1 MSQYVWKGIKN
12 GVYKEGV
19 IEAKNENEAAYLVRK
34 EHVIIYSVKSLGEQ
48 KSINNIFSNFIPK
61 TNFLFN
67 EESQRNIKQKDVLV
81 FTKKLATMVRAGL
94 PVVDTLDL
102 LSDQMDNKAFKKVLK
117 HIHLDIESGNSVSIA
132 FSKYDKLFGNIYVN
146 LVKAGEASGKL
157 DSFLSK
163 LVENLEKTAKIKE
176 NIKSALFYPIILL
189 VVSLAVIAI
198 MLIYVV
204 PIFVELFAS
213 VGGELPALTQMI
225 MSASDY
231 VRDPMRGGITFIVI
245 AAIMYGTN
253 KKIQTNY
260 SLRRKYHKLLLRLP
274 LIGDLIIKSGLSKI
288 GMILGNLSA
297 AGVPLIEALE
307 ISTTSTDNIPL
318 TEAMNNVKL
327 GVFSGSPLSEL
338 FDKEEIIPS
347 TFAQMIKVGEETG
360 NMEEMFESI
369 SGYYQEELDSA
380 VQRLTSM
387 LEPIMIVFM
396 GATIGFIIIAMYL
409 PIFQMGQMVG

>member
-1 MSQYVWKGIKN
+1 MPQFIWKGIKN
-12 GVYKEGV
+12 GAYKDGT
-19 IEAKNENEAAYLVRK
+19 IEAKNENEATYLVRK
-34 EHVIIYSVKSLGEQ
+34 NHVIIYSVKSLEKQ
-48 KSINNIFSNFIPK
+48 KNGRNIFAGLLP
-61 TNFLFN
+61 N
-67 EESQRNIKQKDVLV
+67 EESQKNIKEKDVLV
-81 FTKKLATMVRAGL
+81 FTKKLTTMVRAGL
-94 PVVDTLDL
+94 PVVDTLAL
-102 LSDQMDNKAFKKVLK
+102 LADQIESKAFKKVLK
-117 HIHLDIESGNSVSIA
+117 QIHLDIESGNSVSVS
-132 FSKYDKLFGNIYVN
+132 FSKYDKLFGNIYIN

-157 DSFLSK
+157 DTFLAK
-163 LVENLEKTAKIKE
+163 LVENLEKTAKIKA
-176 NIKSALFYPIILL
+176 NIKSALFYPVILL
-189 VVSLAVIAI
+189 VVSLAVISI

-231 VRDPMRGGITFIVI
+231 VRDPMRGGVTFVAI
-245 AAIMYGTN
+245 AVGLYML
-253 KKIQTNY
+253 KKQIQTNY
-260 SLRRKYHKLLLRLP
+260 NWRKKYHRMLLKLP
-274 LIGDLIIKSGLSKI
+274 LVGDLIIKSGLSKI

-338 FDKEEIIPS
+338 FDKEEVIPS
-347 TFAQMIKVGEETG
+347 TFSQMIKVGEETG

-369 SGYYQEELDSA
+369 SGYYQEELDNA
-380 VQRLTSM
+380 VQRLTAM

-396 GATIGFIIIAMYL
+396 GGTIGFIIIAMYL

>member
-1 MSQYVWKGIKN
+1 MPNFIWKGIKS
-12 GVYKEGV
+12 GAYKEGT
-19 IEAKNENEAAYLVRK
+19 IEAKNEHEATYLVRK
-34 EHVIIYSVKSLGEQ
+34 NHVIIYSVESSEKE
-48 KSINNIFSNFIPK
+48 KSIKNIFANLIP
-61 TNFLFN
+61 N
-67 EESQRNIKQKDVLV
+67 EESVKNIKQKDVLL
-81 FTKKLATMVRAGL
+81 FTKKLATMVHAGL
-94 PVVDTLDL
+94 PVVDTLSL
-102 LSDQMDNKAFKKVLK
+102 LSDQMESKAFKKVLK
-117 HIHLDIESGNSVSIA
+117 QIHLDIESGNSVSVS

-157 DSFLSK
+157 DTFLSK
-163 LVENLEKTAKIKE
+163 LVENLEKTEKIRA
-176 NIKSALFYPIILL
+176 NIKSALFYPVILL
-189 VVSLAVIAI
+189 IVSLGVIAI

-204 PIFVELFAS
+204 PIFVELFSS

-231 VRDPMRGGITFIVI
+231 VSDPIRGGVTFVAIVVGL
-245 AAIMYGTN
+245 YVLR
-253 KKIQTNY
+253 KQLRSNY
-260 SLRRKYHKLLLRLP
+260 NLRRKYHRMLLKTP
-274 LIGDLIIKSGLSKI
+274 LVGDLIIKSGLSKI
-288 GMILGNLSA
+288 GLILGNLSA

-338 FDKEEIIPS
+338 FDKEVIIPS
-347 TFAQMIKVGEETG
+347 TFGQMTKVGEETG

-369 SGYYQEELDSA
+369 SGYYQEELDNA
-380 VQRLTSM
+380 VQRLTAM

-396 GATIGFIIIAMYL
+396 GGTIGFIIIAMYM

>member
-1 MSQYVWKGIKN
+1 MPNFIWKGIKS
-12 GVYKEGV
+12 GAYKEGT
-19 IEAKNENEAAYLVRK
+19 IEAKNEHEATYLVRK
-34 EHVIIYSVKSLGEQ
+34 NHVIIYSVESLEKE
-48 KSINNIFSNFIPK
+48 KSIKNIFA
-61 TNFLFN
+61 NFLPN
-67 EESQRNIKQKDVLV
+67 EESEKNIKQKDVLL
-81 FTKKLATMVRAGL
+81 FTKKLATMVHAGL
-94 PVVDTLDL
+94 PVVDTLSL
-102 LSDQMDNKAFKKVLK
+102 LSDQMENKAFKKVLK
-117 HIHLDIESGNSVSIA
+117 QIYLDIESGNSVSVS

-157 DSFLSK
+157 DTFLSK
-163 LVENLEKTAKIKE
+163 LVENLEKTEKIRA
-176 NIKSALFYPIILL
+176 NIKSALFYPVILL
-189 VVSLAVIAI
+189 VVSLGVIAI

-213 VGGELPALTQMI
+213 VGGELPALTQII

-231 VRDPMRGGITFIVI
+231 VSDPMRGGVTFVAIVVGLYVI
-245 AAIMYGTN
+245 R
-253 KKIQTNY
+253 KQLRTNY
-260 SLRRKYHKLLLRLP
+260 NLRRKYHRMLLKTP
-274 LIGDLIIKSGLSKI
+274 LVGDLIIKSGLSKI
-288 GMILGNLSA
+288 GLILGNLSA

-338 FDKEEIIPS
+338 FDKEVIIPS
-347 TFAQMIKVGEETG
+347 TFGQMTKVGEETG

-369 SGYYQEELDSA
+369 SGYYQEELDNA
-380 VQRLTSM
+380 VQRLTAM

-396 GATIGFIIIAMYL
+396 GGTIGFIIIAMYM

>member
-1 MSQYVWKGIKN
+1 MPQFTWKGIKN
-12 GVYKEGV
+12 GTYKEGV
-19 IEAKNENEAAYLVRK
+19 IEAKNEHEATYLVRK
-34 EHVIIYSVKSLGEQ
+34 NHVIIYSVKSLEKQ
-48 KSINNIFSNFIPK
+48 KNGKNIFAGLLP
-61 TNFLFN
+61 N
-67 EESQRNIKQKDVLV
+67 EESQKNIKEKDVLV
-81 FTKKLATMVRAGL
+81 FTKKLTTMVRAGL
-94 PVVDTLDL
+94 PVVDTLAL
-102 LSDQMDNKAFKKVLK
+102 LADQIESKAFKKVLK
-117 HIHLDIESGNSVSIA
+117 QIHLDIESGNSVSVS
-132 FSKYDKLFGNIYVN
+132 FSKYNNLFGNIYIN

-157 DSFLSK
+157 DTFLAK
-163 LVENLEKTAKIKE
+163 LVENLEKTAKIKA
-176 NIKSALFYPIILL
+176 NIKSALFYPVILL
-189 VVSLAVIAI
+189 VVSLAVISI

-231 VRDPMRGGITFIVI
+231 VRDPMRGGVTFI
-245 AAIMYGTN
+245 AITVGLYLL
-253 KKIQTNY
+253 KKQVQTNY
-260 SLRRKYHKLLLRLP
+260 NWRRKYHRMMLKMP
-274 LIGDLIIKSGLSKI
+274 LVGDLIIKSGLSKI

-347 TFAQMIKVGEETG
+347 TFSQMIKVGEETG

-369 SGYYQEELDSA
+369 SGYYQEELDNA
-380 VQRLTSM
+380 VQRLTAM

-396 GATIGFIIIAMYL
+396 GGTIGFIIIAMYL

>member
-1 MSQYVWKGIKN
+1 MPKFIWKGIKS
-12 GVYKEGV
+12 GAYKEGT
-19 IEAKNENEAAYLVRK
+19 IEAKNEHEATYLVRK
-34 EHVIIYSVKSLGEQ
+34 NHVIIYSVESLEKE
-48 KSINNIFSNFIPK
+48 KSIKNIFANLLP
-61 TNFLFN
+61 N
-67 EESQRNIKQKDVLV
+67 EESEKNIKQKDVLL
-81 FTKKLATMVRAGL
+81 FTKKLATMVHAGL
-94 PVVDTLDL
+94 PVVDTLSL
-102 LSDQMDNKAFKKVLK
+102 LSDQMENKAFKKVLK
-117 HIHLDIESGNSVSIA
+117 QIHLDIESGNSVSVS

-157 DSFLSK
+157 DTFLSK
-163 LVENLEKTAKIKE
+163 LVENLEKTEKIRA
-176 NIKSALFYPIILL
+176 NIKSALFYPVILL
-189 VVSLAVIAI
+189 VVSLGVIAI

-213 VGGELPALTQMI
+213 VGGELPALTQII

-231 VRDPMRGGITFIVI
+231 VSDPMRGGVTFV
-245 AAIMYGTN
+245 AILVGLYVLR
-253 KKIQTNY
+253 KQVRTNY
-260 SLRRKYHKLLLRLP
+260 NLRRKYHRMLLKTP
-274 LIGDLIIKSGLSKI
+274 LVGDLIIKSGLSKI
-288 GMILGNLSA
+288 GLILGNLSA

-338 FDKEEIIPS
+338 FDKEVIIPS
-347 TFAQMIKVGEETG
+347 TFGQMTKVGEETG

-369 SGYYQEELDSA
+369 SGYYQEELDNA
-380 VQRLTSM
+380 VQRLTAM

-396 GATIGFIIIAMYL
+396 GGTIGFIIIAMYM

>member
-1 MSQYVWKGIKN
+1 MPKFAWKGIKS
-12 GVYKEGV
+12 GTYKEGV
-19 IEAKNENEAAYLVRK
+19 IEAKNVHEATYLIRK
-34 EHVIIYSVKSLGEQ
+34 KHVIIYSVDSLENQ
-48 KSINNIFSNFIPK
+48 KKIKNIFAGLIP
-61 TNFLFN
+61 N
-67 EESQRNIKQKDVLV
+67 EESEKNIKPKDVLV
-81 FTKKLATMVRAGL
+81 FTKKLATMVKAGL
-94 PVVDTLDL
+94 PVVNTLSL
-102 LSDQMDNKAFKKVLK
+102 LSSQMESKAFKKVLK
-117 HIHLDIESGNSVSIA
+117 KIHLDIESGNSVSVSFA
-132 FSKYDKLFGNIYVN
+132 KYGNLFGNIYVN

-157 DSFLSK
+157 DTFLSK
-163 LVENLEKTAKIKE
+163 LVDNLEKTAKIRE
-176 NIKSALFYPIILL
+176 NIKSALFYPVILM
-189 VVSLAVIAI
+189 VVSLAVISI

-225 MSASDY
+225 MSASDF
-231 VRDPMRGGITFIVI
+231 VRDPMRGGVTFVVLSVGL
-245 AAIMYGTN
+245 YGL
-253 KKIQTNY
+253 KKRVQTDYN
-260 SLRRKYHKLLLRLP
+260 LRRRYHRMLLKMP

-307 ISTTSTDNIPL
+307 IATTSTDNIPL

-338 FDKEEIIPS
+338 FDKEKIIPS
-347 TFAQMIKVGEETG
+347 TFSQMIKVGEETG

-369 SGYYQEELDSA
+369 SGYYQEELDSS
-380 VQRLTSM
+380 VQRLTAM

>member
-1 MSQYVWKGIKN
+1 MPQFSWKGIKS
-12 GVYKEGV
+12 GVYKEG
-19 IEAKNENEAAYLVRK
+19 IIDAKNEHEATYLIRK
-34 EHVIIYSVKSLGEQ
+34 SHVIIYSVESLEKQ
-48 KSINNIFSNFIPK
+48 KNKKNIFAGLLP
-61 TNFLFN
+61 N
-67 EESQRNIKQKDVLV
+67 EESQKNIKEKDVLV
-81 FTKKLATMVRAGL
+81 FTKKLTTMVKAGL
-94 PVVDTLDL
+94 PVVDTLAL
-102 LSDQMDNKAFKKVLK
+102 LTDQMESKAFKKVLK
-117 HIHLDIESGNSVSIA
+117 QIHSDIESGNSVSVS

-157 DSFLSK
+157 DTFLAK
-163 LVENLEKTAKIKE
+163 LVENLEKTAQIKS
-176 NIKSALFYPIILL
+176 NIKSALFYPVILL
-189 VVSLAVIAI
+189 VVSLGVISI

-231 VRDPMRGGITFIVI
+231 VKDPMRGGVTFVAI
-245 AAIMYGTN
+245 AVGLYML
-253 KKIQTNY
+253 KKQIQTNY
-260 SLRRKYHKLLLRLP
+260 NLRRKYHRMLLKMP
-274 LIGDLIIKSGLSKI
+274 LVGDLIIKSGLSKI

-338 FDKEEIIPS
+338 FDKEKIIPS
-347 TFAQMIKVGEETG
+347 TFSQMIKVGEETG

-369 SGYYQEELDSA
+369 SGYYQEELDNA
-380 VQRLTSM
+380 VQRLTAM

-396 GATIGFIIIAMYL
+396 GGTIGFIIIAMYL

>member
-1 MSQYVWKGIKN
+1 MPQFIWKGIKN
-12 GVYKEGV
+12 GAYKDGT
-19 IEAKNENEAAYLVRK
+19 IEAKNENEATYLVRK
-34 EHVIIYSVKSLGEQ
+34 NHVIIYSVKSLEKQ
-48 KSINNIFSNFIPK
+48 KNGRNIFASLLP
-61 TNFLFN
+61 N
-67 EESQRNIKQKDVLV
+67 EESQKNIKEKDVLV
-81 FTKKLATMVRAGL
+81 FTKKLTTMVRAGL
-94 PVVDTLDL
+94 PVVDTLEL
-102 LSDQMDNKAFKKVLK
+102 LTDQMESKAFKKVLK
-117 HIHLDIESGNSVSIA
+117 QIHLDIESGNSVSVS
-132 FSKYDKLFGNIYVN
+132 FSKYNNLFGNIYIN

-157 DSFLSK
+157 DTFLAK
-163 LVENLEKTAKIKE
+163 LVENLEKTAKIKA
-176 NIKSALFYPIILL
+176 NIKSALFYPVILL
-189 VVSLAVIAI
+189 VVSLAVISI

-231 VRDPMRGGITFIVI
+231 VRDPMRGGVTFI
-245 AAIMYGTN
+245 AITVGLYLL
-253 KKIQTNY
+253 KKQVQTNY
-260 SLRRKYHKLLLRLP
+260 NWRRKYHRMMLKMP
-274 LIGDLIIKSGLSKI
+274 LVGDLIIKSGLSKI

-347 TFAQMIKVGEETG
+347 TFSQMIKVGEETG

-369 SGYYQEELDSA
+369 SGYYQEELDNA
-380 VQRLTSM
+380 VQRLTAM

-396 GATIGFIIIAMYL
+396 GGTIGFIIIAMYL

>member
-1 MSQYVWKGIKN
+1 MPQFTWKGIKN
-12 GVYKEGV
+12 GTYKEGV
-19 IEAKNENEAAYLVRK
+19 IEAKNEHEATYLIRK
-34 EHVIIYSVKSLGEQ
+34 SHVIIYSVESLEKQ
-48 KSINNIFSNFIPK
+48 KNGKNIFAGLLP
-61 TNFLFN
+61 N
-67 EESQRNIKQKDVLV
+67 EESQKNIKEKDVLV
-81 FTKKLATMVRAGL
+81 FTKKLTTMVRAGL
-94 PVVDTLDL
+94 PVVDTLAL
-102 LSDQMDNKAFKKVLK
+102 LADQIESKAFKKVLK
-117 HIHLDIESGNSVSIA
+117 QIHLDIESGNSVSVS
-132 FSKYDKLFGNIYVN
+132 FSKYDKLFGNIYIN

-157 DSFLSK
+157 DTFLAK
-163 LVENLEKTAKIKE
+163 LVENLEKTAKIKA
-176 NIKSALFYPIILL
+176 NIKSALFYPVILL
-189 VVSLAVIAI
+189 VVSLAVISI

-231 VRDPMRGGITFIVI
+231 VRDPMRGGVTFVAI
-245 AAIMYGTN
+245 AVGLYML
-253 KKIQTNY
+253 KKQIQTNY
-260 SLRRKYHKLLLRLP
+260 NWRKKYHRMLLKLP
-274 LIGDLIIKSGLSKI
+274 LVGDLIIKSGLSKI

-338 FDKEEIIPS
+338 FDKEKIIPS
-347 TFAQMIKVGEETG
+347 TFSQMIKVGEETG

-369 SGYYQEELDSA
+369 SNYYQEELDNA
-380 VQRLTSM
+380 VQRLTAM

-396 GATIGFIIIAMYL
+396 GGTIGFIIIAMYL

>member
-1 MSQYVWKGIKN
+1 MPKFTWKGIKA
-12 GVYKEGV
+12 GIYKEGV
-19 IEAKNENEAAYLVRK
+19 IEAKNEHEATYLIRK
-34 EHVIIYSVKSLGEQ
+34 SHVIIYSVESLDKQ
-48 KSINNIFSNFIPK
+48 KNKKNIFAGLLP
-61 TNFLFN
+61 N
-67 EESQRNIKQKDVLV
+67 EESQKNIKEKDVLI
-81 FTKKLATMVRAGL
+81 FTKKLTTMVRAGL
-94 PVVDTLDL
+94 PVVDTLAL
-102 LSDQMDNKAFKKVLK
+102 LTDQMESKAFKKVLK
-117 HIHLDIESGNSVSIA
+117 QIHLDIESGNSVSVS
-132 FSKYDKLFGNIYVN
+132 FSKYDKLFGNIYIN

-157 DSFLSK
+157 DAFLSK
-163 LVENLEKTAKIKE
+163 LVENLEKTAKIKA
-176 NIKSALFYPIILL
+176 NIKSALFYPVILL
-189 VVSLAVIAI
+189 VVSLGVISI

-231 VRDPMRGGITFIVI
+231 VRDPMRGGVTFIAIVI
-245 AAIMYGTN
+245 GLYML
-253 KKIQTNY
+253 KKQIRTNY
-260 SLRRKYHKLLLRLP
+260 NWRKKYHRMLLKLP
-274 LIGDLIIKSGLSKI
+274 LVGDLIIKSGLSKI

-307 ISTTSTDNIPL
+307 ISTTATDNIPL

-338 FDKEEIIPS
+338 FDKEKIIPS
-347 TFAQMIKVGEETG
+347 TFSQMIKVGEETG

-369 SGYYQEELDSA
+369 SGYYQEELDDA
-380 VQRLTSM
+380 VQRLTAM

-396 GATIGFIIIAMYL
+396 GGTIGFIIIAMYL

>member
-1 MSQYVWKGIKN
+1 MPQFIWKGIKN
-12 GVYKEGV
+12 GAYKDGT
-19 IEAKNENEAAYLVRK
+19 IEAKNENEATYLVRK
-34 EHVIIYSVKSLGEQ
+34 NHVIIYSVKSLEKQ
-48 KSINNIFSNFIPK
+48 KNGRNIFAGLLP
-61 TNFLFN
+61 N
-67 EESQRNIKQKDVLV
+67 EESQKNIKEKDVLV
-81 FTKKLATMVRAGL
+81 FTKKLTTMVRAGL
-94 PVVDTLDL
+94 PVVDTLEL
-102 LSDQMDNKAFKKVLK
+102 LTDQMESKAFKKVLK
-117 HIHLDIESGNSVSIA
+117 QIHLDIESGNSVSVS
-132 FSKYDKLFGNIYVN
+132 FSKYNNLFGNIYIN

-157 DSFLSK
+157 DTFLAK
-163 LVENLEKTAKIKE
+163 LVENLEKTAKIKA
-176 NIKSALFYPIILL
+176 NIKSALFYPVILL
-189 VVSLAVIAI
+189 VVSLAVISI

-231 VRDPMRGGITFIVI
+231 VRDPMRGGVTFI
-245 AAIMYGTN
+245 AITVGLYLL
-253 KKIQTNY
+253 KKQVQTNY
-260 SLRRKYHKLLLRLP
+260 NWRRKYHRMMLKMP
-274 LIGDLIIKSGLSKI
+274 LVGDLIIKSGLSKI

-347 TFAQMIKVGEETG
+347 TFSQMIKVGEETG

-369 SGYYQEELDSA
+369 SGYYQEELDNT
-380 VQRLTSM
+380 VQRLTAM

-396 GATIGFIIIAMYL
+396 GGTIGFIIIAMYL

>member
-1 MSQYVWKGIKN
+1 MPKFVWRGIKN
-12 GVYKEGV
+12 GAYKDGT
-19 IEAKNENEAAYLVRK
+19 IEAKNEHEATYLIRK
-34 EHVIIYSVKSLGEQ
+34 NHVIIYSVESLDKQ
-48 KSINNIFSNFIPK
+48 KSTKNIFAGLLP
-61 TNFLFN
+61 N
-67 EESQRNIKQKDVLV
+67 EESEKNIKPKDVLV
-81 FTKKLATMVRAGL
+81 FTKKLATMVKAGL
-94 PVVDTLDL
+94 PVVDTLAL
-102 LSDQMDNKAFKKVLK
+102 LGDQMESKAFKKVLK
-117 HIHLDIESGNSVSIA
+117 QIHLDIESGNSVSVSFA
-132 FSKYDKLFGNIYVN
+132 KYDKLFGNIYVN

-157 DSFLSK
+157 DIFLSK
-163 LVENLEKTAKIKE
+163 LVDNLEKTAKIRE
-176 NIKSALFYPIILL
+176 NIKSALFYPVILL
-189 VVSLAVIAI
+189 VVSLAVISI

-231 VRDPMRGGITFIVI
+231 VRDPMRGGVTFV
-245 AAIMYGTN
+245 ATAIGLYAL
-253 KKIQTNY
+253 KKQIQTNY
-260 SLRRKYHKLLLRLP
+260 NLRRKYHRMLLRMP

-318 TEAMNNVKL
+318 TETMNNVKL

-338 FDKEEIIPS
+338 FSKEKIIPS

-380 VQRLTSM
+380 VQRLTAM

-396 GATIGFIIIAMYL
+396 GGTIGFIIIAMYL

>member
-1 MSQYVWKGIKN
+1 MPQFIWKGIKN
-12 GVYKEGV
+12 GAYKDGT
-19 IEAKNENEAAYLVRK
+19 IEAKNENEATYLVRK
-34 EHVIIYSVKSLGEQ
+34 NHVIIYSVKSLEKQ
-48 KSINNIFSNFIPK
+48 KNGRNIFASLLP
-61 TNFLFN
+61 N
-67 EESQRNIKQKDVLV
+67 EESQKNIKEKDVLV
-81 FTKKLATMVRAGL
+81 FTKKLTTMVRAGL
-94 PVVDTLDL
+94 PVVDTLEL
-102 LSDQMDNKAFKKVLK
+102 LADQMESKAFKKVLK
-117 HIHLDIESGNSVSIA
+117 QIHLDIESGNSVSVS
-132 FSKYDKLFGNIYVN
+132 FSKYNNLFGNIYIN

-157 DSFLSK
+157 DTFLAK
-163 LVENLEKTAKIKE
+163 LVENLEKTAKIKA
-176 NIKSALFYPIILL
+176 NIKSALFYPVILL
-189 VVSLAVIAI
+189 VVSLAVISI

-231 VRDPMRGGITFIVI
+231 VRDPMRGGVTFI
-245 AAIMYGTN
+245 AITVGLYLL
-253 KKIQTNY
+253 KKQVQTNY
-260 SLRRKYHKLLLRLP
+260 NWRRKYHRMMLKMP
-274 LIGDLIIKSGLSKI
+274 LVGDLIIKSGLSKI

-347 TFAQMIKVGEETG
+347 TFSQMIKVGEETG

-369 SGYYQEELDSA
+369 SGYYQEELDNA
-380 VQRLTSM
+380 VQRLTAM

-396 GATIGFIIIAMYL
+396 GGTIGFIIIAMYL

>member
-1 MSQYVWKGIKN
+1 MPQFSWKGIKS
-12 GVYKEGV
+12 GVYKEG
-19 IEAKNENEAAYLVRK
+19 IIDAKNEHEATYLIRK
-34 EHVIIYSVKSLGEQ
+34 SHVIIYSVESLEKQ
-48 KSINNIFSNFIPK
+48 KNGKNIFAGLLP
-61 TNFLFN
+61 N
-67 EESQRNIKQKDVLV
+67 EESQKNIKEKDVLV
-81 FTKKLATMVRAGL
+81 FTKKLTTMVRAGL
-94 PVVDTLDL
+94 PVVDTLAL
-102 LSDQMDNKAFKKVLK
+102 LADQIESKAFKKVLK
-117 HIHLDIESGNSVSIA
+117 QIHLDIESGNSVSVS
-132 FSKYDKLFGNIYVN
+132 FSKYDKLFGNIYIN

-157 DSFLSK
+157 DTFLAK
-163 LVENLEKTAKIKE
+163 LVENLEKTAKIKA
-176 NIKSALFYPIILL
+176 NIKSALFYPVILL
-189 VVSLAVIAI
+189 VVSLAVISI

-231 VRDPMRGGITFIVI
+231 VRDPMRGGVTFI
-245 AAIMYGTN
+245 AITVGLYLL
-253 KKIQTNY
+253 KKQVQTNY
-260 SLRRKYHKLLLRLP
+260 NWRRKYHRMMLKMP
-274 LIGDLIIKSGLSKI
+274 LVGDLIIKSGLSKI

-338 FDKEEIIPS
+338 FDKEKIIPS
-347 TFAQMIKVGEETG
+347 TFSQMIKVGEETG

-369 SGYYQEELDSA
+369 SNYYQEELDNA
-380 VQRLTSM
+380 VQRLTAM

-396 GATIGFIIIAMYL
+396 GGTIGFIIIAMYL

>member
-1 MSQYVWKGIKN
+1 MPQFTWKGIKN
-12 GVYKEGV
+12 GTYKEGV
-19 IEAKNENEAAYLVRK
+19 IEAKNEHEATYLIRK
-34 EHVIIYSVKSLGEQ
+34 SHVIIYSVESLEKQ
-48 KSINNIFSNFIPK
+48 KNGKNIFAGLLP
-61 TNFLFN
+61 N
-67 EESQRNIKQKDVLV
+67 EESQKNIKEKDVLV
-81 FTKKLATMVRAGL
+81 FTKKLTTMVRAGL
-94 PVVDTLDL
+94 PVVDTLAL
-102 LSDQMDNKAFKKVLK
+102 LADQIESKAFKKVLK
-117 HIHLDIESGNSVSIA
+117 QIHLDIESGNSVSVS
-132 FSKYDKLFGNIYVN
+132 FSKYNNLFGNIYIN

-157 DSFLSK
+157 DTFLAK
-163 LVENLEKTAKIKE
+163 LVENLEKTAKIKA
-176 NIKSALFYPIILL
+176 NIKSALFYPVILL
-189 VVSLAVIAI
+189 VVSLAVISI

-231 VRDPMRGGITFIVI
+231 VRDPMRGGVTFI
-245 AAIMYGTN
+245 AITVGLYLL
-253 KKIQTNY
+253 KKQVQTNY
-260 SLRRKYHKLLLRLP
+260 NWRRKYHRMMLKMP
-274 LIGDLIIKSGLSKI
+274 LVGDLIIKSGLSKI

-338 FDKEEIIPS
+338 FDKEKIIPS
-347 TFAQMIKVGEETG
+347 TFSQMIKVGEETG

-369 SGYYQEELDSA
+369 SNYYQEELDNA
-380 VQRLTSM
+380 VQRLTAM

-396 GATIGFIIIAMYL
+396 GGTIGFIIIAMYL

>member
-1 MSQYVWKGIKN
+1 MPQFAWKGIKS

-19 IEAKNENEAAYLVRK
+19 IEAKNEHEATYLVRK
-34 EHVIIYSVKSLGEQ
+34 NHVIIYSVESLERQ
-48 KSINNIFSNFIPK
+48 KDKKNIFAGLLP
-61 TNFLFN
+61 N
-67 EESQRNIKQKDVLV
+67 EESQRNIKEKDVLV
-81 FTKKLATMVRAGL
+81 FTKKLTTMVKAGL
-94 PVVDTLDL
+94 PVVDTLAL
-102 LSDQMDNKAFKKVLK
+102 LTDQMEGKAFKKVLK
-117 HIHLDIESGNSVSIA
+117 QIHLDIESGNSVSVA
-132 FSKYDKLFGNIYVN
+132 FSKYDKLFGNIYIN

-157 DSFLSK
+157 DTFLSK
-163 LVENLEKTAKIKE
+163 LVENLEKTAKIKA
-176 NIKSALFYPIILL
+176 NIKSALFYPVILL
-189 VVSLAVIAI
+189 VVSLGVISI

-204 PIFVELFAS
+204 PIFVELFSS

-231 VRDPMRGGITFIVI
+231 VRDPMRGGVTFVAI
-245 AAIMYGTN
+245 AIGLYML
-253 KKIQTNY
+253 KKQILTNY
-260 SLRRKYHKLLLRLP
+260 NWRKKYHRMLLKLP
-274 LIGDLIIKSGLSKI
+274 LVGDLIIKSGLSKI

-307 ISTTSTDNIPL
+307 ISTTATDNIPL
-318 TEAMNNVKL
+318 IEAMNNVKL

-338 FDKEEIIPS
+338 FAKEEIIPS

-369 SGYYQEELDSA
+369 SGYYQEELDNA
-380 VQRLTSM
+380 VQRLTAM

-396 GATIGFIIIAMYL
+396 GGTIGFIIIAMYL

>member
-1 MSQYVWKGIKN
+1 MSKFIWKGIKS
-12 GVYKEGV
+12 GVYKEGA
-19 IEAKNENEAAYLVRK
+19 IEAKNEHEAAYLVRK
-34 EHVIIYSVKSLGEQ
+34 SHVIIYSIECLDK
-48 KSINNIFSNFIPK
+48 KKNTKNIFSD
-61 TNFLFN
+61 LFPN
-67 EESQRNIKQKDVLV
+67 EESQKNIKHKDVLV
-81 FTKKLATMVRAGL
+81 FTKKLATMVKAGL
-94 PVVDTLDL
+94 PVVDTLAL
-102 LSDQMDNKAFKKVLK
+102 LSEQMESKAFKKVLK
-117 HIHLDIESGNSVSIA
+117 QIHLDIESGNSVSVS

-146 LVKAGEASGKL
+146 LIKAGEASGKL
-157 DSFLSK
+157 DTFLSK
-163 LVENLEKTAKIKE
+163 LVENLEKTEKIRA
-176 NIKSALFYPIILL
+176 NIKSALFYPVILL
-189 VVSLAVIAI
+189 VVSLGVISL

-231 VRDPMRGGITFIVI
+231 VRDPMRGGVSFV
-245 AAIMYGTN
+245 AAIVGMYAI
-253 KKIQTNY
+253 KKQIKTNY
-260 SLRRKYHKLLLRLP
+260 NFRKKYHRMQLKMP

-338 FDKEEIIPS
+338 FAKEDIIPS
-347 TFAQMIKVGEETG
+347 TFTQMVKVGEETG

-380 VQRLTSM
+380 VQRLTAM

>member
-1 MSQYVWKGIKN
+1 MPQFIWKGIKN
-12 GVYKEGV
+12 GAYKDGT
-19 IEAKNENEAAYLVRK
+19 IEAKNENEATYLVRK
-34 EHVIIYSVKSLGEQ
+34 NHVIIYSVKSLEKQ
-48 KSINNIFSNFIPK
+48 KNGRNIFAGLLP
-61 TNFLFN
+61 N
-67 EESQRNIKQKDVLV
+67 EESQKNIKEKDVLV
-81 FTKKLATMVRAGL
+81 FTKKLTTMVRAGL
-94 PVVDTLDL
+94 PVVDTLEL
-102 LSDQMDNKAFKKVLK
+102 LADQMESKAFKKVLK
-117 HIHLDIESGNSVSIA
+117 QIHLDIESGNSVSVS
-132 FSKYDKLFGNIYVN
+132 FSKYNNLFGNIYIN

-157 DSFLSK
+157 DTFLAK
-163 LVENLEKTAKIKE
+163 LVENLEKTAKIKA
-176 NIKSALFYPIILL
+176 NIKSALFYPVILL
-189 VVSLAVIAI
+189 VVSLAVISI

-231 VRDPMRGGITFIVI
+231 VRDPMRGGVTFI
-245 AAIMYGTN
+245 AITVGLYLL
-253 KKIQTNY
+253 KKQVQTNY
-260 SLRRKYHKLLLRLP
+260 NWRRKYHRMMLKMP
-274 LIGDLIIKSGLSKI
+274 LVGDLIIKSGLSKI

-347 TFAQMIKVGEETG
+347 TFSQMIKVGEETG

-369 SGYYQEELDSA
+369 SGYYQEELDNA
-380 VQRLTSM
+380 VQRLTAM

-396 GATIGFIIIAMYL
+396 GGTIGFIIIAMYL

>member
-1 MSQYVWKGIKN
+1 MPQFIWKGIKN
-12 GVYKEGV
+12 GAYKDGT
-19 IEAKNENEAAYLVRK
+19 IEAKNENEATYLVRK
-34 EHVIIYSVKSLGEQ
+34 NHVIIYSVKSLEKQ
-48 KSINNIFSNFIPK
+48 KNVRNIFAGLLP
-61 TNFLFN
+61 N
-67 EESQRNIKQKDVLV
+67 EESQKNIKEKDVLV
-81 FTKKLATMVRAGL
+81 FTKKLTTMVRAGL
-94 PVVDTLDL
+94 PVVDTLAL
-102 LSDQMDNKAFKKVLK
+102 LADQIESKAFKKVLK
-117 HIHLDIESGNSVSIA
+117 QIHLDIESGNSVSVS
-132 FSKYDKLFGNIYVN
+132 FSKYDKLFGNIYIN

-157 DSFLSK
+157 DTFLAK
-163 LVENLEKTAKIKE
+163 LVENLEKTAKIKA
-176 NIKSALFYPIILL
+176 NIKSALFYPVILL
-189 VVSLAVIAI
+189 VVSLAVISI

-231 VRDPMRGGITFIVI
+231 VRDPMRGGVTFVAI
-245 AAIMYGTN
+245 AVGLYML
-253 KKIQTNY
+253 KKQIQTNY
-260 SLRRKYHKLLLRLP
+260 NWRKKYHRMLLKLP
-274 LIGDLIIKSGLSKI
+274 LVGDLIIKSGLSKI

-338 FDKEEIIPS
+338 FDKEEVIPS
-347 TFAQMIKVGEETG
+347 TFSQMIKVGEETG

-369 SGYYQEELDSA
+369 SGYYQEELDNA
-380 VQRLTSM
+380 VQRLTAM

-396 GATIGFIIIAMYL
+396 GGTIGFIIIAMYL

>member
-1 MSQYVWKGIKN
+1 MPQFTWKGIKN
-12 GVYKEGV
+12 GTYKEGV
-19 IEAKNENEAAYLVRK
+19 IEAKNEHEATYLVRK
-34 EHVIIYSVKSLGEQ
+34 NHVIIYSVKSLEKQ
-48 KSINNIFSNFIPK
+48 KNGKNIFAGLLP
-61 TNFLFN
+61 N
-67 EESQRNIKQKDVLV
+67 EESQKNIKEKDVLV
-81 FTKKLATMVRAGL
+81 FTKKLTTMVRAGL
-94 PVVDTLDL
+94 PVVDTLAL
-102 LSDQMDNKAFKKVLK
+102 LADQIESKAFKKVLK
-117 HIHLDIESGNSVSIA
+117 QIHLDIESGNSVSVS
-132 FSKYDKLFGNIYVN
+132 FSKYDKLFGNIYIN

-157 DSFLSK
+157 DTFLAK
-163 LVENLEKTAKIKE
+163 LVENLEKTAKIKA
-176 NIKSALFYPIILL
+176 NIKSALFYPVILL
-189 VVSLAVIAI
+189 VVSLAVISI

-231 VRDPMRGGITFIVI
+231 VRDPMRGGVTFVAI
-245 AAIMYGTN
+245 AVGLYML
-253 KKIQTNY
+253 KKQIQTNY
-260 SLRRKYHKLLLRLP
+260 NWRKKYHRMLLKLP
-274 LIGDLIIKSGLSKI
+274 LVGDLIIKSGLSKI

-338 FDKEEIIPS
+338 FDKEEVIPS
-347 TFAQMIKVGEETG
+347 TFSQMIKVGEETG

-369 SGYYQEELDSA
+369 SGYYQEELDNA
-380 VQRLTSM
+380 VQRLTAM

-396 GATIGFIIIAMYL
+396 GGTIGFIIIAMYL

>member
-1 MSQYVWKGIKN
+1 MPQFSWKGIKS
-12 GVYKEGV
+12 GVYKEG
-19 IEAKNENEAAYLVRK
+19 IIDAKNEHEATYLIRK
-34 EHVIIYSVKSLGEQ
+34 SHVIIYSVESLEKQ
-48 KSINNIFSNFIPK
+48 KNGKNIFAGLLP
-61 TNFLFN
+61 N
-67 EESQRNIKQKDVLV
+67 EESQKNIKEKDVLV
-81 FTKKLATMVRAGL
+81 FTKKLTTMVRAGL
-94 PVVDTLDL
+94 PVVDTLAL
-102 LSDQMDNKAFKKVLK
+102 LADQIESKAFKKVLK
-117 HIHLDIESGNSVSIA
+117 QIHLDIESGNSVSVS
-132 FSKYDKLFGNIYVN
+132 FSKYDKLFGNIYIN

-157 DSFLSK
+157 DTFLAK
-163 LVENLEKTAKIKE
+163 LVENLEKTAKIKA
-176 NIKSALFYPIILL
+176 NIKSALFYPVILL
-189 VVSLAVIAI
+189 VVSLAVISI

-231 VRDPMRGGITFIVI
+231 VRDPMRGGVTFVAI
-245 AAIMYGTN
+245 AVGLYML
-253 KKIQTNY
+253 KKQIQTNY
-260 SLRRKYHKLLLRLP
+260 NWRKKYHRMLLKLP
-274 LIGDLIIKSGLSKI
+274 LVGDLIIKSGLSKI

-338 FDKEEIIPS
+338 FDKEEVIPS
-347 TFAQMIKVGEETG
+347 TFSQMIKVGEETG

-369 SGYYQEELDSA
+369 SNYYQEELDNA
-380 VQRLTSM
+380 VQRLTAM

-396 GATIGFIIIAMYL
+396 GGTIGFIIIAMYL

>member
-1 MSQYVWKGIKN
+1 MPKFIWKGIKS
-12 GVYKEGV
+12 GAYKEGT
-19 IEAKNENEAAYLVRK
+19 IEAKNEHEAIYLVRRN
-34 EHVIIYSVKSLGEQ
+34 HVILYSVEGLEKQ
-48 KSINNIFSNFIPK
+48 KSSKNIFANLLPNK
-61 TNFLFN
+61 
-67 EESQRNIKQKDVLV
+67 ESEKNIKQKDVLV
-81 FTKKLATMVRAGL
+81 FTKKLAAMVKAGL
-94 PVVDTLDL
+94 PVVDTLSL
-102 LSDQMDNKAFKKVLK
+102 LGNQMENIAFKKVLK
-117 HIHLDIESGNSVSIA
+117 QVHLSIESGNSVAAS

-157 DSFLSK
+157 DIFLSK
-163 LVENLEKTAKIKE
+163 LVVNLEKNEQIKA
-176 NIKSALFYPIILL
+176 NIKSALFYPVILL

-225 MSASDY
+225 MSSSDY
-231 VRDPMRGGITFIVI
+231 VRDPMRGGITFVAI
-245 AAIMYGTN
+245 AAGLYAIR
-253 KKIQTNY
+253 KQIQKNY
-260 SLRRKYHKLLLRLP
+260 NLRKKYHRMLLRTP
-274 LIGDLIIKSGLSKI
+274 LAGDLIIKSGLSKI

-338 FDKEEIIPS
+338 FDKEKIISP

-360 NMEEMFESI
+360 NMEEMFESV
-369 SGYYQEELDSA
+369 SGYYQEELDNA
-380 VQRLTSM
+380 VERLTTM

-396 GATIGFIIIAMYL
+396 GGTIGFIIIAMYL
-409 PIFQMGQMVG
+409 PIFEMGQMVG

>member
-1 MSQYVWKGIKN
+1 MPKFIWKGIKS
-12 GVYKEGV
+12 GAYKEGT
-19 IEAKNENEAAYLVRK
+19 IEAKNEHEATYLVRK
-34 EHVIIYSVKSLGEQ
+34 NHVIIYSVESLEKE
-48 KSINNIFSNFIPK
+48 KSIKNIFANLLP
-61 TNFLFN
+61 N
-67 EESQRNIKQKDVLV
+67 EESEKNIKQKDVLL
-81 FTKKLATMVRAGL
+81 FTKKLATMVHAGL
-94 PVVDTLDL
+94 PVVDTLSL
-102 LSDQMDNKAFKKVLK
+102 LSDQMESKAFKKVLK
-117 HIHLDIESGNSVSIA
+117 QIYLDIESGNSVSVS

-157 DSFLSK
+157 DTFLSK
-163 LVENLEKTAKIKE
+163 LVENLEKTEKIRA
-176 NIKSALFYPIILL
+176 NIKSALFYPVILL
-189 VVSLAVIAI
+189 VVSLGVIAI

-213 VGGELPALTQMI
+213 VGGELPALTQII

-231 VRDPMRGGITFIVI
+231 VSDPMRGGVTFVAIVVGL
-245 AAIMYGTN
+245 YVLR
-253 KKIQTNY
+253 KQLRRNY
-260 SLRRKYHKLLLRLP
+260 NLRRKYHRMLLKTP
-274 LIGDLIIKSGLSKI
+274 LVGDLIIKSGLSKI
-288 GMILGNLSA
+288 GLILGNLSA

-338 FDKEEIIPS
+338 FDKEVIIPS
-347 TFAQMIKVGEETG
+347 TFGQMTKVGEETG

-369 SGYYQEELDSA
+369 SGYYQEELDNA
-380 VQRLTSM
+380 VQRLTAM

-396 GATIGFIIIAMYL
+396 GGTIGFIIIAMYM

>member
-1 MSQYVWKGIKN
+1 MPQFTWKGIKN
-12 GVYKEGV
+12 GTYKEGV
-19 IEAKNENEAAYLVRK
+19 IEAKNEHEATYLVRK
-34 EHVIIYSVKSLGEQ
+34 NHVIIYSVKSLEKQ
-48 KSINNIFSNFIPK
+48 KNGKNIFAGLLP
-61 TNFLFN
+61 N
-67 EESQRNIKQKDVLV
+67 EESQKNIKEKDVLV
-81 FTKKLATMVRAGL
+81 FTKKLTTMVRAGL
-94 PVVDTLDL
+94 PVVDTLAL
-102 LSDQMDNKAFKKVLK
+102 LADQIESKAFKKVLK
-117 HIHLDIESGNSVSIA
+117 QIHLDIESGNSVSVS
-132 FSKYDKLFGNIYVN
+132 FSKYNNLFGNIYIN

-157 DSFLSK
+157 DTFLAK
-163 LVENLEKTAKIKE
+163 LVENLEKTAKIKA
-176 NIKSALFYPIILL
+176 NIKSALFYPVILL
-189 VVSLAVIAI
+189 VVSLAVISI

-231 VRDPMRGGITFIVI
+231 VRDPMRGGVTFVAI
-245 AAIMYGTN
+245 AVGLYML
-253 KKIQTNY
+253 KKQIQTNY
-260 SLRRKYHKLLLRLP
+260 NWRKKYHRMLLKLP
-274 LIGDLIIKSGLSKI
+274 LVGDLIIKSGLSKI

-338 FDKEEIIPS
+338 FDKEEVIPS
-347 TFAQMIKVGEETG
+347 TFSQMIKVGEETG

-369 SGYYQEELDSA
+369 SNYYQEELDNA
-380 VQRLTSM
+380 VQRLTAM

-396 GATIGFIIIAMYL
+396 GGTIGFIIIAMYL

>member
-1 MSQYVWKGIKN
+1 MPQFIWKGIKN
-12 GVYKEGV
+12 GAYKDGT
-19 IEAKNENEAAYLVRK
+19 IEAKNENEATYLVRK
-34 EHVIIYSVKSLGEQ
+34 NHVIIYSVKSLEKQ
-48 KSINNIFSNFIPK
+48 KNGRNIFAGLLP
-61 TNFLFN
+61 N
-67 EESQRNIKQKDVLV
+67 EESQKNIKEKDVLV
-81 FTKKLATMVRAGL
+81 FTKKLTTMVRAGL
-94 PVVDTLDL
+94 PVVDTLEL
-102 LSDQMDNKAFKKVLK
+102 LTDQMESKAFKKVLK
-117 HIHLDIESGNSVSIA
+117 QIHLDIESGNSVSVS
-132 FSKYDKLFGNIYVN
+132 FSKYNNLFGNIYIN

-157 DSFLSK
+157 DTFLAK
-163 LVENLEKTAKIKE
+163 LVENLEKTAKIKA
-176 NIKSALFYPIILL
+176 NIKSALFYPVILL
-189 VVSLAVIAI
+189 VVSLAVISI

-231 VRDPMRGGITFIVI
+231 VRDPMRGGVTFI
-245 AAIMYGTN
+245 AITVGLYLL
-253 KKIQTNY
+253 KKQVQTNY
-260 SLRRKYHKLLLRLP
+260 NWRRKYHRMMLKMP
-274 LIGDLIIKSGLSKI
+274 LVGDLIIKSGLSKI

-347 TFAQMIKVGEETG
+347 TFSQMIKVGEETG

-369 SGYYQEELDSA
+369 SGYYQEELDNA
-380 VQRLTSM
+380 VQRLTAM

-396 GATIGFIIIAMYL
+396 GGTIGFIIIAMYL

>member
-1 MSQYVWKGIKN
+1 MPQFTWKGIKN
-12 GVYKEGV
+12 GTYKEGV
-19 IEAKNENEAAYLVRK
+19 IEAKNEHEATYLVRK
-34 EHVIIYSVKSLGEQ
+34 NHVIIYSVKSLEKQ
-48 KSINNIFSNFIPK
+48 KNGKNIFAGLLP
-61 TNFLFN
+61 N
-67 EESQRNIKQKDVLV
+67 EESQKNIKEKDVLV
-81 FTKKLATMVRAGL
+81 FTKKLTTMVRAGL
-94 PVVDTLDL
+94 PVVDTLAL
-102 LSDQMDNKAFKKVLK
+102 LADQIESKAFKKVLK
-117 HIHLDIESGNSVSIA
+117 QIHLDIESGNSVSVS
-132 FSKYDKLFGNIYVN
+132 FSKYDKLFGNIYIN

-157 DSFLSK
+157 DTFLAK
-163 LVENLEKTAKIKE
+163 LVENLEKTAKIKA
-176 NIKSALFYPIILL
+176 NIKSALFYPVILL
-189 VVSLAVIAI
+189 VVSLAVISI

-231 VRDPMRGGITFIVI
+231 VRDPMRGGVTFVAI
-245 AAIMYGTN
+245 AVGLYML
-253 KKIQTNY
+253 KKQIQTNY
-260 SLRRKYHKLLLRLP
+260 NWRKKYHRMLLKLP
-274 LIGDLIIKSGLSKI
+274 LVGDLIIKSGLSKI

-338 FDKEEIIPS
+338 FDKENVIPS
-347 TFAQMIKVGEETG
+347 TFSQMIKVGEETG

-369 SGYYQEELDSA
+369 SGYYQEELDNA
-380 VQRLTSM
+380 VQRLTAM

-396 GATIGFIIIAMYL
+396 GGTIGFIIIAMYL

>member
-1 MSQYVWKGIKN
+1 MPQFSWKGIKS
-12 GVYKEGV
+12 GVYKEG
-19 IEAKNENEAAYLVRK
+19 IIDAKNEHEATYLIRK
-34 EHVIIYSVKSLGEQ
+34 SHVIIYSVESLEKQ
-48 KSINNIFSNFIPK
+48 KNGKNIFAGLLP
-61 TNFLFN
+61 N
-67 EESQRNIKQKDVLV
+67 EESQKNIKEKDVLV
-81 FTKKLATMVRAGL
+81 FTKKLTTMVRAGL
-94 PVVDTLDL
+94 PVVDTLAL
-102 LSDQMDNKAFKKVLK
+102 LADQIESKAFKKVLK
-117 HIHLDIESGNSVSIA
+117 QIHLDIESGNSVSVS
-132 FSKYDKLFGNIYVN
+132 FSKYDKLFGNIYIN

-157 DSFLSK
+157 DTFLAK
-163 LVENLEKTAKIKE
+163 LVENLEKTAKIKA
-176 NIKSALFYPIILL
+176 NIKSALFYPVILL
-189 VVSLAVIAI
+189 VVSLAVISI

-231 VRDPMRGGITFIVI
+231 VRDPMRGGVTFVAI
-245 AAIMYGTN
+245 AVGLYML
-253 KKIQTNY
+253 KKQIQTNY
-260 SLRRKYHKLLLRLP
+260 NWRKKYHRMLLKLP
-274 LIGDLIIKSGLSKI
+274 LVGDLIIKSGLSKI

-338 FDKEEIIPS
+338 FDKEEVIPS
-347 TFAQMIKVGEETG
+347 TFSQMIKVGEETG

-369 SGYYQEELDSA
+369 SGYYQEELDNA
-380 VQRLTSM
+380 VQRLTAM

-396 GATIGFIIIAMYL
+396 GGTIGFIIIAMYL

>member
-1 MSQYVWKGIKN
+1 
-12 GVYKEGV
+12 
-19 IEAKNENEAAYLVRK
+19 
-34 EHVIIYSVKSLGEQ
+34 
-48 KSINNIFSNFIPK
+48 
-61 TNFLFN
+61 
-67 EESQRNIKQKDVLV
+67 
-81 FTKKLATMVRAGL
+81 
-94 PVVDTLDL
+94 
-102 LSDQMDNKAFKKVLK
+102 
-117 HIHLDIESGNSVSIA
+117 
-132 FSKYDKLFGNIYVN
+132 
-146 LVKAGEASGKL
+146 
-157 DSFLSK
+157 
-163 LVENLEKTAKIKE
+163 
-176 NIKSALFYPIILL
+176 
-189 VVSLAVIAI
+189 
-198 MLIYVV
+198 
-204 PIFVELFAS
+204 
-213 VGGELPALTQMI
+213 
-225 MSASDY
+225 
-231 VRDPMRGGITFIVI
+231 
-245 AAIMYGTN
+245 MYGTN